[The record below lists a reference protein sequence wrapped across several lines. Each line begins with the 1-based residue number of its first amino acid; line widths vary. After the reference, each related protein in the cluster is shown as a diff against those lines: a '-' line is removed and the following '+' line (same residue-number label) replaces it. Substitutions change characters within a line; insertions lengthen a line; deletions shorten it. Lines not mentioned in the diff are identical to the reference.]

1 MTMDDRMKLR
11 AAGFIILRVRTAE
24 LKIVQMTGNSAW
36 STFGTYESKTALKK
50 EINRINDHEPLII
63 FEYAE

>member
-11 AAGFIILRVRTAE
+11 AAGFTILRVRTAE
-24 LKIVQMTGNSAW
+24 LKIVKMTGDSAW
-36 STFGTYESKTALKK
+36 SKYGAYTSKLELKK
-50 EINRINDHEPLII
+50 EIARINNEEPLMI

>member
-11 AAGFIILRVRTAE
+11 AAGFTILRVRTAE

-36 STFGTYESKTALKK
+36 STFGTYTTKSALKK
-50 EINRINDHEPLII
+50 EINRINANEPLMI